1 MKEKELAH
9 AFGKSEKVEH
19 IGILVINDQRKI
31 LLHKSPIWES
41 PYVLSHN
48 PALTKPREVAHHFLA
63 TLTIEAELYEA
74 FISPAARNSTT
85 KHHVDHLIIALT
97 STHNSE
103 LLKQT
108 TASVWL
114 SFDFVLRDTHEHPDT
129 YMPWLRDSLDGV
141 ALYLKNLL
149 KQSKL
154 LAVQQLAE
162 LS

>member
-9 AFGKSEKVEH
+9 VLRSSENEEY
-19 IGILVINDQRKI
+19 IGILIINDQGKI
-31 LLHKSPIWES
+31 LLHKAPQWET

-48 PALTKPREVAHHFLA
+48 PVLVKPREIAHHFLMA
-63 TLTIEAELYEA
+63 LGIEAELHEA
-74 FISPAARNSTT
+74 FISLAPHTLDITHR
-85 KHHVDHLIIALT
+85 VDHLIIAIT
-97 STHNSE
+97 TTENTEH
-103 LLKQT
+103 LKQI

-114 SFDFVLRDTHEHPDT
+114 PFEFVIDDAHEQPDT
-129 YMPWLRDSLDGV
+129 YAPWLRDSIDGV

-154 LAVQQLAE
+154 LAVQQAE